1 MCQMNVVLDHDG
13 EEESIMNNVTLL
25 EVTDDGVLVSTLF
38 EEPKL
43 VKSARVKNIDFLN
56 GKVTL
61 NSGASKDG

>member
-1 MCQMNVVLDHDG
+1 MCQMNVVFDHDG
-13 EEESIMNNVTLL
+13 EEETIMSNVTLL

-56 GKVTL
+56 GKITL
-61 NSGASKDG
+61 NSRTSKDG

>member
-1 MCQMNVVLDHDG
+1 MNVVLDHDG
-13 EEESIMNNVTLL
+13 EEESIMSNVTLL